1 LRKTLIKQ
9 TNKNNHH
16 NPLKKINKTMLK
28 KLLTVVAVV
37 AISAFAAN
45 AQAPCQNDPIFA
57 DSSGGIWPDS
67 ATGLPKACVGSDYN
81 AIIQVK
87 TITDT
92 SVTFTGI
99 PVQLN
104 IKALKILDIVG
115 EPAGFVA
122 AANYN
127 DPNGYWLNGGTDP
140 NWTPVQG
147 CVLISA
153 SANDVQ
159 AAAGG
164 GVNNDGVYPIDVYV
178 DVWAK
183 GNPIPAT
190 YTWVSTLGTPP
201 YGAAIKYSSYRI
213 VVDVCNG
220 ISVQDALSQN
230 KFDVAPNY
238 PNPFTG
244 VTTIE
249 YNNVKEENINF
260 NVYNTVGALVYS
272 NKYQS
277 TAGKNII
284 AFDGSK
290 LSAGM
295 YIYTVSNG
303 TETFTRKMT
312 IN

>member
-1 LRKTLIKQ
+1 
-9 TNKNNHH
+9 
-16 NPLKKINKTMLK
+16 MLK

-45 AQAPCQNDPIFA
+45 AQAPCQNDPIYA
-57 DSSGGIWPDS
+57 DSSAGIWPDS
-67 ATGLPKACVGSDYN
+67 AAGLPHAQVCNPYS

-87 TITDT
+87 TLTDT
-92 SVTFTGI
+92 SVTFQGI
-99 PVQLN
+99 PVQL
-104 IKALKILDIVG
+104 KVKGLKVLDIVG
-115 EPAGFVA
+115 EPTGFVA

-127 DPNGYWLNGGTDP
+127 DPSGYWLNGGADP
-140 NWTPVQG
+140 NWTPIQG

-153 SANDVQ
+153 SQTDV
-159 AAAGG
+159 AAAATGG
-164 GVNNDGVYPIDVYV
+164 TPAGSGIYPIDVYV
-178 DVWAK
+178 DVLAK

-213 VVDVCNG
+213 VVDQCNG
-220 ISVQDALSQN
+220 IKVEDALSQN

-238 PNPFTG
+238 PNPFSSL
-244 VTTIE
+244 TTIE
-249 YNNVKEENINF
+249 YNNIKEETINF

-277 TAGKNII
+277 TVGKNVIL
-284 AFDGSK
+284 FDGSK

-295 YIYTVSNG
+295 YIYTVNNG
-303 TETFTRKMT
+303 SKTFTRKMT

>member
-1 LRKTLIKQ
+1 
-9 TNKNNHH
+9 
-16 NPLKKINKTMLK
+16 MLK

-45 AQAPCQNDPIFA
+45 AQAPCQNDPIYA
-57 DSSGGIWPDS
+57 DSSAGIWPDS
-67 ATGLPKACVGSDYN
+67 ATGLPKACLNQDYN

-87 TITDT
+87 TLTDT
-92 SVTFTGI
+92 SVTFQGI
-99 PVQLN
+99 PVQLKV
-104 IKALKILDIVG
+104 KALKILDVVG
-115 EPAGFVA
+115 EPAGFVV

-127 DPNGYWLNGGTDP
+127 DPNGYWLNGGADP

-153 SANDVQ
+153 TANDVN

-164 GVNNDGVYPIDVYV
+164 GPNSDGIYPIDVYV
-178 DVWAK
+178 DVLAK

-201 YGAAIKYSSYRI
+201 YGAAIKYSSYRV

-220 ISVQDALSQN
+220 ISVQDALSQS
-230 KFDVAPNY
+230 KFDVAPAY
-238 PNPFTG
+238 PNPFSST
-244 VTTIE
+244 TTIE
-249 YNNVKEENINF
+249 YNNVKEENIDF
-260 NVYNTVGALVYS
+260 NVYNMVGALVYS

-277 TAGKNII
+277 EAGKNII
-284 AFDGSK
+284 LFDGSK

-295 YIYTVSNG
+295 YVYTVSNG
-303 TETFTRKMT
+303 KETFTRKMT

>member
-1 LRKTLIKQ
+1 
-9 TNKNNHH
+9 
-16 NPLKKINKTMLK
+16 MLK
-28 KLLTVVAVV
+28 KLLTVVAAV

-57 DSSGGIWPDS
+57 DSSAGIWPDS
-67 ATGLPKACVGSDYN
+67 ATGLPDACIGQSYN
-81 AIIQVK
+81 AVIQVK
-87 TITDT
+87 TLTDT
-92 SVTFTGI
+92 SVTFQGI
-99 PVQLN
+99 PVQLLV
-104 IKALKILDIVG
+104 KGLKVLDIVG

-127 DPNGYWLNGGTDP
+127 DQSGYWLNGGSDP
-140 NWTPVQG
+140 NWTPIQG

-153 SANDVQ
+153 SQSDVD
-159 AAAGG
+159 AAANGG
-164 GVNNDGVYPIDVYV
+164 PNSDGVYPIDVYV
-178 DVWAK
+178 DVLAK

-213 VVDVCNG
+213 VVKNCTIG
-220 ISVQDALSQN
+220 IEESLATN

-249 YNNVKEENINF
+249 YNNVKEETINL
-260 NVYNTVGALVYS
+260 NVYNTLGALVYS

-277 TAGKNII
+277 NTGKNFIV
-284 AFDGSK
+284 FDGSK

-303 TETFTRKMT
+303 KETFTRKMT